1 MIDSKDYATTEELK
15 EAMIN
20 ESNKAV
26 LSSLNNQ
33 ILGISFTINSLEG
46 RLKYLNSEKT
56 RLEKMIS
63 EYENGKKEN
72 T

>member
-1 MIDSKDYATTEELK
+1 MIDSRDYTTTEELK

-20 ESNKAV
+20 ESNKAN
-26 LSSLNNQ
+26 LSALNNK
-33 ILGISFTINSLEG
+33 ILGISFAINNLEG

-72 T
+72 

>member
-1 MIDSKDYATTEELK
+1 MINSKDYATTKELK
-15 EAMIN
+15 EAMTN
-20 ESNKAV
+20 ESNKTI
-26 LSSLNNQ
+26 LSALNNQ
-33 ILGISFTINSLEG
+33 ILGISFTISNLEG

>member
-1 MIDSKDYATTEELK
+1 MIDSRDYETTEELE

-20 ESNKAV
+20 ESNKVDLTV
-26 LSSLNNQ
+26 LKNQ
-33 ILGISFTINSLEG
+33 ALGISLSIDYLEC

-63 EYENGKKEN
+63 EYENDKKEN
-72 T
+72 